1 MIRVRIILCLTVF
14 LAAASLTADDWPRWR
29 GPNLNGVSN
38 EKGWLSTWPKE
49 GPAQLWKAN
58 VGVGF
63 SSCSVAGD
71 RVYTMGNRDNQDT
84 IYCFD
89 AATGKQLW
97 AHSYPCD
104 LDPRYY
110 DGGTSC
116 TPTGDGDKVYTL
128 SRKGNVFCLQAT
140 TGTVLWQKN
149 IAQELGLE
157 IPEWGFASSPVVEGD
172 LILLNAG
179 SGGLALNKDTGKV
192 VWSSGKDGAGYS
204 SAVPYSVGVKRF
216 AALFVGRAAI
226 AVDVKTGE
234 QLWRHPWKTSY
245 DVNAAD
251 PIVFGDKVL
260 ISSGYNHG
268 CALLQFTGSKIS
280 VVWENKNMRTQ
291 ISPAVVHQGF
301 VYGADGD
308 AGGAQLKC
316 IDLQTGAAKWT
327 QRNPGVSSLI
337 IADGKLVAQGDRG
350 ELLIVEAAPDSFKVI
365 SRAQVLG
372 GKCWTT
378 PVLAN
383 GRIYC
388 RNAQGDLVCL
398 NVKGG

>member
-1 MIRVRIILCLTVF
+1 
-14 LAAASLTADDWPRWR
+14 
-29 GPNLNGVSN
+29 LNGVSN

-49 GPAQLWKAN
+49 GPAQLWKTN

-63 SSCSVAGD
+63 SSCSVAND
-71 RVYTMGNRDNQDT
+71 RVYTMGNRNNQDT
-84 IYCFD
+84 VYCFD
-89 AATGKQLW
+89 SGTGKQVW

-104 LDPRYY
+104 LDPKYY

-116 TPTGDGDKVYTL
+116 TPTVDGNKVYTF
-128 SRKGNVFCLQAT
+128 SRKGHVFCLESS
-140 TGTVLWQKN
+140 TGKVLWQKN
-149 IAQELGLE
+149 IARELGLE

-204 SAVPYSVGVKRF
+204 SAVPFSVGDKRF
-216 AALFVGRAAI
+216 AALFVARAVI
-226 AVDVKTGE
+226 AVDVRTGE
-234 QLWRHPWKTSY
+234 QLWHHPWKTSY

-251 PIVFGDKVL
+251 PIVFGDKVF

-268 CALLQFTGSKIS
+268 CALLQFTGSRVS
-280 VVWENKNMRTQ
+280 VVWESKNMRTQ
-291 ISPAVVHQGF
+291 ISPAVMHNGF
-301 VYGADGD
+301 IYGADGD
-308 AGGAQLKC
+308 AGSAQLKC
-316 IDLQTGAAKWT
+316 IDVQTGAAKWT
-327 QRNPGVSSLI
+327 QRNPDVSSLM
-337 IADGKLVAQGDRG
+337 IADGKLIVQGNRG
-350 ELLIVEAAPDSFKVI
+350 ELLIVEAAPDAFKAI
-365 SRAQVLG
+365 ARAQVLG

-388 RNAQGDLVCL
+388 RNAQGDVVCL